1 MRNEKLDN
9 DNRIPHERDGRAQ
22 VASTV
27 SPGAPLRIMRSGI
40 KRPCAIFQG
49 KIIDEHGTTLGR
61 LIEITD
67 VDPKENNQF
76 AVMVRT
82 EQGELVLRATAYGM
96 SIIHDAVATNR
107 PQRRYDIVP
116 VYPPQPRRGWHNI
129 MSKITPRRTAGVAVA
144 IGSAIIGAILVNG
157 LRSGPDE

>member
-1 MRNEKLDN
+1 
-9 DNRIPHERDGRAQ
+9 
-22 VASTV
+22 
-27 SPGAPLRIMRSGI
+27 MRSGI

-49 KIIDEHGTTLGR
+49 KIIDEHGATLGR
-61 LIEITD
+61 LIEISD

-82 EQGELVLRATAYGM
+82 DQGDLVLRATAYGI

-116 VYPPQPRRGWHNI
+116 VYPQKPQKSWQNI
-129 MSKITPRRTAGVAVA
+129 MLKITPRRAASVAVA
-144 IGSAIIGAILVNG
+144 IGSAIIGAMLVSG
-157 LRSGPDE
+157 LRNEPEE

>member
-1 MRNEKLDN
+1 
-9 DNRIPHERDGRAQ
+9 
-22 VASTV
+22 
-27 SPGAPLRIMRSGI
+27 MRSGI

-49 KIIDEHGTTLGR
+49 NVIDEHGTTLGH

-67 VDPKENNQF
+67 VDPKEDNQF

-82 EQGELVLRATAYGM
+82 ERGDLVLRATAYGM
-96 SIIHDAVATNR
+96 SIIHDAIAANR
-107 PQRRYDIVP
+107 LQRRYDIVP
-116 VYPPQPRRGWHNI
+116 VYPQKPRRGWRSM

-157 LRSGPDE
+157 LRNGPDE